1 MILCLETQIHHG
13 EGKWQSSNSRHLV
26 ECLETYGDAGAGI
39 ILSVPCFHCVV
50 GGLFPVGDKWAAS
63 PGGNLREGSIS
74 QISLGSTRAE
84 GKLIPQAAG
93 QSAQDAAYLKDT
105 IGLGSIAPT
114 L

>member
-1 MILCLETQIHHG
+1 MLELGSFFLCPVFIV
-13 EGKWQSSNSRHLV
+13 WW
-26 ECLETYGDAGAGI
+26 GD
-39 ILSVPCFHCVV
+39 FFQV
-50 GGLFPVGDKWAAS
+50 GTNAAS